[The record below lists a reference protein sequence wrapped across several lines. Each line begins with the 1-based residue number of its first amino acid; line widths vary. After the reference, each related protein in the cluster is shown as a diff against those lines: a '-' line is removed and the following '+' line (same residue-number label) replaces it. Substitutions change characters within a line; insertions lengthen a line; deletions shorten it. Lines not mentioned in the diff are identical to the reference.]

1 MKDKR
6 YSRDEVLE
14 ILRKRQGE
22 GTQNELADDLGVSS
36 AYLSDVFLGR
46 RDVGVKILEALGMY
60 REWSYFV
67 RR

>member
-22 GTQNELADDLGVSS
+22 GTQNKLADDLGVSS

-46 RDVGVKILEALGMY
+46 RDVGVKILDALGMY